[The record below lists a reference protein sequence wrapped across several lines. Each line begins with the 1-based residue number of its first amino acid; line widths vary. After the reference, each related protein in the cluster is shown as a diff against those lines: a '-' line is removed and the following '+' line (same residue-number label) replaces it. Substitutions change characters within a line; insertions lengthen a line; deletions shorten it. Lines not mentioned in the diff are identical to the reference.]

1 MSETSTT
8 LPAAPEFALHF
19 EGTASPV
26 LEAELEELERNAG
39 MRIPP
44 RLRRALAEW
53 GWGTLAD
60 LFVLCFLAERPD
72 DEDLAVLTKLS
83 PAVKSA
89 TWVLLGGDESRCF
102 ALYGAA
108 IDDTTLFALKPT
120 GKRIFS
126 IGLGEEAL
134 FEWMQGRGLDRLYD
148 DPLGVPIPIPYTSRS
163 IPSVDECL
171 RPAFASKNTSRAE
184 EAMESTLTFRSRH
197 RVGWDALQLL
207 MDPEFQIADRRRKE
221 LTALV
226 LRFTKK
232 NVWKA
237 LGVHPGMRETIES
250 LKKTGHSHS
259 QPVITVDCPTGIASA
274 TYDARN
280 DFVHVSVSG
289 VSGCWIVAVTS
300 TGADGITRKNQSMVL
315 HAQDGALSPAMGMGN
330 APRVIHVE
338 LRPASVE
345 NDHLVRG
352 VNRFFH
358 EDGTVSEG
366 TGHGDLAA
374 LANKSPLHREDGPA
388 EMHGSP
394 YFWPGRV
401 GWWRHG
407 KLHRE
412 DGPALVVPAYGAAS
426 DPHRGFTAYYV
437 NGVLHRERGPAVLYA
452 NGDFEWWTRGTR
464 REESAEEAAD
474 RASIVVGGA

>member
-1 MSETSTT
+1 MSETSTALT
-8 LPAAPEFALHF
+8 ELALHF

-26 LEAELEELERNAG
+26 SEAELVELERNAE

-60 LFVLCFLAERPD
+60 LFALCFLAERPD
-72 DEDLAVLTKLS
+72 DEDLAVLAKLS
-83 PAVKSA
+83 PAVKRA
-89 TWVLLGGDESRCF
+89 TWVLLGGDESRSF
-102 ALYGAA
+102 SLYGAA

-120 GKRIFS
+120 GKQILR

-134 FEWMQGRGLDRLYD
+134 FAWMQGKGLDRLYD
-148 DPLGVPIPIPYTSRS
+148 DPFGVPIPIPYTSHS
-163 IPSVDECL
+163 IASVDECL
-171 RPAFASKNTSRAE
+171 RAAFTSKSTSRAE
-184 EAMESTLTFRSRH
+184 EAIESMLTFRSRR
-197 RVGWDALQLL
+197 RVGWEALQLL
-207 MDPEFQIADRRRKE
+207 MDSDFAISERRRKE

-232 NVWKA
+232 HLWKA
-237 LGVHPGMRETIES
+237 LGAHPGLRETVES
-250 LKKTGHSHS
+250 LKKTGRSRS
-259 QPVITVDCPTGIASA
+259 QPTITIDCPTGIASA

-280 DFVHVSVSG
+280 DFVHVSASG
-289 VSGCWIVAVTS
+289 VSGCWMVAVTS

-315 HAQDGALSPAMGMGN
+315 HAQGGSLSPGMGMGN
-330 APRVIHVE
+330 APHIIHVE
-338 LRPASVE
+338 LRPASAE

-358 EDGTVSEG
+358 EDGSVSEG

-374 LANKSPLHREDGPA
+374 LANRSPLHREDGPA

-394 YFWPGRV
+394 YFWPGRT

-412 DGPALVVPAYGAAS
+412 DGPALVVPAYGAAT
-426 DPHRGFTAYYV
+426 DPHRGFSAYYV

-452 NGDFEWWTRGTR
+452 NGDFEWWTHGTR
-464 REESAEEAAD
+464 REETAEEAAD
-474 RASIVVGGA
+474 RLRESRR